1 MGLGCNSRMDGSSG
15 ISHHVLDGCG
25 ADTESE
31 VRMKIEMTGIED
43 RQGPWKLA
51 VCGYAGVGKTML
63 GSTARNPLFVFFGE
77 TPRLKSI
84 ALRGIPHVKLSN
96 ELGLDGSLQASVQ
109 DQLQALVMYLQL
121 EANDYDTLVVDTGD
135 ELFQQMKRA
144 RTIKNGG
151 EFKVGDWGWIG
162 DTYREVIMGLIDL
175 PMNIIVNY
183 HIKTSSD
190 DEGSF
195 KELSL
200 QGAAKDDAPT
210 WFDIVGVIDTY
221 MVTNEDGDD
230 VMKRALML
238 QSSSYPWVKDHSG
251 VLGNRFEISDD
262 FIGDIPRLLEL
273 VNAEEDAPIAHEVL
287 DEIVKKETPV
297 PEIRQGIPTPD
308 DLHAKKEEK
317 QPDETAV
324 PVEAMAQEEVPIPPQ
339 EDESVGSPSDS
350 DVVQEEA
357 TDSSPDAPESGSVPE
372 AQDVPAEQ
380 GDQALQERELR
391 PADAAPLNVEEAIEN
406 VKEVFPEAEEVNVFK
421 CDVCDEVVDDADLRD
436 LSQIRFRKYL
446 CRPHFREALAKKKG

>member
-1 MGLGCNSRMDGSSG
+1 
-15 ISHHVLDGCG
+15 
-25 ADTESE
+25 
-31 VRMKIEMTGIED
+31 MKIEMTGIED
-43 RQGPWKLA
+43 RQGPWKMA
-51 VCGYAGVGKTML
+51 ICGYAGVGKTML
-63 GSTARNPLFVFFGE
+63 GSTARNPLFIFFGE

-96 ELGLDGSLQASVQ
+96 ELGLDGTLEASVQ

-121 EANDYDTLVVDTGD
+121 EEHDYDTLVIDTGD
-135 ELFQQMKRA
+135 ELFFQMKQA

-162 DTYREVIMGLIDL
+162 DTYREVVMGIIDL

-221 MVTNEDGDD
+221 MITNEEGDD

-238 QSSSYPWVKDHSG
+238 QSSKYPWVKDHSG
-251 VLGNRFEISDD
+251 VLGTRFDISDD

-273 VNAEEDAPIAHEVL
+273 VNADPGVAISHEVL
-287 DEIVKKETPV
+287 EEVAKKETPV
-297 PEIRQGIPTPD
+297 PEIRQTVPTPD
-308 DLHAKKEEK
+308 ELHAKKEEK
-317 QPDETAV
+317 VPDESAV
-324 PVEAMAQEEVPIPPQ
+324 PEEVMAQEEAPIPPQ
-339 EDESVGSPSDS
+339 EGEPVGSPGKTE
-350 DVVQEEA
+350 EEA
-357 TDSSPDAPESGSVPE
+357 TDISPDPESAVTE
-372 AQDVPAEQ
+372 AQEQPAEQ
-380 GDQALQERELR
+380 GDQARELR
-391 PADAAPLNVEEAIEN
+391 PADAAPLDVEEAIEN
-406 VKEVFPEAEEVNVFK
+406 VKEVFPEAEEVVVFK
-421 CDVCDEVVDDADLRD
+421 CDVCGEEVDDADLRD

-446 CRPHFREALAKKKG
+446 CRPHFREALASKKG

>member
-1 MGLGCNSRMDGSSG
+1 
-15 ISHHVLDGCG
+15 
-25 ADTESE
+25 
-31 VRMKIEMTGIED
+31 MKIEMTGLED

-63 GSTARNPLFVFFGE
+63 GSTARQPLFVFFGE
-77 TPRLKSI
+77 TPRLKSV
-84 ALRGIPHVKLSN
+84 ALRGIPHVKLMN
-96 ELGLDGSLQASVQ
+96 ELGLDGTLAASTQ

-121 EANDYDTLVVDTGD
+121 EAHDYDTLVIDTGD
-135 ELFQQMKRA
+135 ELFQQMKQA

-162 DTYREVIMGLIDL
+162 DTYREVITGLIDL
-175 PMNIIVNY
+175 PMNVIVNY

-190 DEGSF
+190 DDGSY

-221 MVTNEDGDD
+221 VVTNEDGDD

-238 QSSSYPWVKDHSG
+238 QSGRYPWVKDHSG
-251 VLGNRFEISDD
+251 VLGSRFEISDD

-273 VNAEEDAPIAHEVL
+273 VNADPGVEIAHEVIE
-287 DEIVKKETPV
+287 EIVKRETPV
-297 PEIRQGIPTPD
+297 PEIHQGGIPSPD
-308 DLHAKKEEK
+308 DLHAKKEERV
-317 QPDETAV
+317 PDETAV
-324 PVEAMAQEEVPIPPQ
+324 PEEVSAQDEAPIPPQ
-339 EDESVGSPSDS
+339 EDEPVE
-350 DVVQEEA
+350 DVTDVEE
-357 TDSSPDAPESGSVPE
+357 
-372 AQDVPAEQ
+372 QPAEQ
-380 GDQALQERELR
+380 GDQAELQDRELR
-391 PADAAPLNVEEAIEN
+391 MADAVPNVDEAIEN
-406 VKEVFPEAEEVNVFK
+406 VKEEFPEAEEVNVFK
-421 CDVCDEVVDDADLRD
+421 CDVCDENVDDADLRD